1 MNFKEFDKPREKPQV
16 RPVTT
21 MTSKELGDRI
31 EKARAKNFKKPE
43 PLDFTKLWS
52 KEKPAVEA
60 GVTPG
65 GTKVDYAN
73 IMFRGKEIDHN
84 SIEYEM
90 QDFSDMIYELHGA
103 KYIDGTPL
111 TDEELQELERTDEF
125 TDWVSMDYASS
136 GPDAPDDYPFEE
148 DGMTSADVDRIR
160 NQKFTTNQIK
170 QAYRVLNHPRV
181 KGGNYTAAY
190 NIINR
195 IAPGLADHPDVA
207 NALRRANEMKEDITT
222 MASRVIRNYAREIGP
237 DSMDYGMFMTSA
249 ELLDKGMLKSL
260 AQLIHKSDTAPR
272 EYVMKKIAD
281 HDPETFK
288 KMYGDQE
295 GYLSLMKPIGMEG
308 FIGKKPDYTDFLQ
321 NKLDSAI
328 QEYDSPE
335 KKAERD
341 ALMQKYLKKG
351 GKIEKVPTGKT
362 AYKNKE
368 LKPAYRKDNGTPI
381 TSPMSDESVD
391 EDISEKGRIVLEK
404 AGFDPN
410 AIHEYMAVFNDHGD
424 TSELEDMNRNKIG
437 VADAMAMVLASH
449 DVQNESVQEDAP
461 FGDGMSLVRR
471 ALMSKWITA
480 EEWFHLKDEFKRA
493 AEEVEE
499 KYSDWPEGEGFGSSD
514 HNFAIKDLMSAA
526 GYEFDEHD
534 TSGRF
539 VVSKMPEKLEKQG
552 IRNVRMKGE
561 PVKTEADTD
570 IDYRYRGS
578 RLNKEYLAYKEKQKE
593 LFTHLVDAYS
603 EDGTGTMDTP
613 RAEKEAMKMLNFDP
627 ADVEKYTA
635 FNKEAEQNE
644 GGMPASIIKH
654 KQKLAH
660 MSDEELADRFKD
672 FDEQRLRQMAWRH
685 GYGKMSSH
693 YLDRV
698 RNHMTSKRTGTTEAK
713 QEGFAVR
720 YLDPKNGK
728 RFAVA
733 FKTKV
738 DATKKAAQLKSV
750 GVKDISITQHNL
762 NFKEAKKDLT
772 YESKLADM
780 LNQRLK

>member
-1 MNFKEFDKPREKPQV
+1 LDLINMKYNEFNNPREKPQV

-31 EKARAKNFKKPE
+31 EKARAKNYKKPE

-260 AQLIHKSDTAPR
+260 AQLIDKSDTAPR

-295 GYLSLMKPIGMEG
+295 GYLSVMKPAQDL
-308 FIGKKPDYTDFLQ
+308 KDADYNNSLQ
-321 NKLDSAI
+321 NKLDKAM

-341 ALMQKYLKKG
+341 ALMKKYLAKG
-351 GKIEKVPTGKT
+351 GKVEKVPTGKT
-362 AYKNKE
+362 AYKGKE
-368 LKPAYRKDNGTPI
+368 LKPQYKKDNGTPI
-381 TSPMSDESVD
+381 TSPMSDESVQ
-391 EDISEKGRIVLEK
+391 EDISEKGRIALEK

-424 TSELEDMNRNKIG
+424 TSELEDMNEVKIG

-449 DVQNESVQEDAP
+449 DAGDMYPKSPYSSDPKYRSKESVEESSIKPYVSMYKGDDGKTVYDVLDKDGKSAYKTKDERLAQHYFKKNYQKLKEDGAP
-461 FGDGMSLVRR
+461 FGSGMELLRMAIMRKFITVQEWD
-471 ALMSKWITA
+471 LLKHKWKEA
-480 EEWFHLKDEFKRA
+480 A
-493 AEEVEE
+493 AEVEQQ
-499 KYSDWPEGEGFGSSD
+499 YSDWPEGEGFGSSD
-514 HNFAIKDLMSAA
+514 HNFAIRDLMTAV
-526 GYEFDEHD
+526 GYEFDDQD

-539 VVSKMPEKLEKQG
+539 VVTKQPEEIEKAG
-552 IRNVRMKGE
+552 IKNVRMQGE
-561 PVKTEADTD
+561 PVAT
-570 IDYRYRGS
+570 
-578 RLNKEYLAYKEKQKE
+578 
-593 LFTHLVDAYS
+593 
-603 EDGTGTMDTP
+603 
-613 RAEKEAMKMLNFDP
+613 
-627 ADVEKYTA
+627 
-635 FNKEAEQNE
+635 E

-698 RNHMTSKRTGTTEAK
+698 RNHMTSKRTGT
-713 QEGFAVR
+713 
-720 YLDPKNGK
+720 
-728 RFAVA
+728 
-733 FKTKV
+733 
-738 DATKKAAQLKSV
+738 
-750 GVKDISITQHNL
+750 
-762 NFKEAKKDLT
+762 
-772 YESKLADM
+772 YESKLANM

>member
-1 MNFKEFDKPREKPQV
+1 
-16 RPVTT
+16 
-21 MTSKELGDRI
+21 
-31 EKARAKNFKKPE
+31 
-43 PLDFTKLWS
+43 
-52 KEKPAVEA
+52 
-60 GVTPG
+60 
-65 GTKVDYAN
+65 
-73 IMFRGKEIDHN
+73 MFRGKEIDHN

-260 AQLIHKSDTAPR
+260 AQLIDKSDTAPR

-295 GYLSLMKPIGMEG
+295 GYLSVMKPAQDL
-308 FIGKKPDYTDFLQ
+308 KDADYNNSLQ
-321 NKLDSAI
+321 NKLDKAM

-341 ALMQKYLKKG
+341 ALMKKYLAKG
-351 GKIEKVPTGKT
+351 GKVEKVPTGKT
-362 AYKNKE
+362 AYKGKE
-368 LKPAYRKDNGTPI
+368 LKPQYKKDNGTPI
-381 TSPMSDESVD
+381 TSPMSDESVQ
-391 EDISEKGRIVLEK
+391 EDISEKGRIALEK

-424 TSELEDMNRNKIG
+424 TSELEDMNEVKIG

-449 DVQNESVQEDAP
+449 DAGDMYPKSPYSSDPKYRSKESVEESSIKPYVSMYKGDDGKTVYDVLDKDGKSAYKTKDERLAQHYFKKNYQKLKEDGAP
-461 FGDGMSLVRR
+461 FGSGMELLRMAIMRKFITVQEWD
-471 ALMSKWITA
+471 LLKHKWKEA
-480 EEWFHLKDEFKRA
+480 A
-493 AEEVEE
+493 AEVEQQ
-499 KYSDWPEGEGFGSSD
+499 YSDWPEGEGFGSSD
-514 HNFAIKDLMSAA
+514 HNFAIRDLMTAV
-526 GYEFDEHD
+526 GYEFDDQD

-539 VVSKMPEKLEKQG
+539 VVTKQPEEIEKAG
-552 IRNVRMKGE
+552 IKNVRMQGE
-561 PVKTEADTD
+561 PVAT
-570 IDYRYRGS
+570 
-578 RLNKEYLAYKEKQKE
+578 
-593 LFTHLVDAYS
+593 
-603 EDGTGTMDTP
+603 
-613 RAEKEAMKMLNFDP
+613 
-627 ADVEKYTA
+627 
-635 FNKEAEQNE
+635 E

-698 RNHMTSKRTGTTEAK
+698 RNHMTSKRTGT
-713 QEGFAVR
+713 
-720 YLDPKNGK
+720 
-728 RFAVA
+728 
-733 FKTKV
+733 
-738 DATKKAAQLKSV
+738 
-750 GVKDISITQHNL
+750 
-762 NFKEAKKDLT
+762 
-772 YESKLADM
+772 YESKLANM